1 MAKSEHDHSHLFV
14 QEFAFE
20 NLKDKHG
27 AEGIHPAKSLHRTK
41 DGQLAQM
48 QQQLSD
54 LAKRVA
60 KLEARTGGSQEG

>member
-1 MAKSEHDHSHLFV
+1 MAKSEQDHSHLFV
-14 QEFAFE
+14 KEFAFE

-48 QQQLSD
+48 QQQLAD